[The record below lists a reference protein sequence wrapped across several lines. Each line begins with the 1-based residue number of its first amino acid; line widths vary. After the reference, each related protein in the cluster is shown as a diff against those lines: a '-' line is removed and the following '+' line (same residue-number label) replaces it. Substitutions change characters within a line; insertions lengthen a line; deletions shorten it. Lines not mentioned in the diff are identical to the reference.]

1 MTVLNFPAAVPA
13 STSNEREAELAKT
26 LLALADPGVGAR
38 ITASTTTELL
48 REPYGVY
55 WTDGLPQAGA
65 TESAV
70 NFAGAL
76 PNLSDARIDYWLAL
90 ARYAVQVEMKHWAD
104 EGYAHHADHAHEVL
118 VDLTDYLD
126 DDDEQLEASKDNR
139 DRWAELAEITTHYAI
154 AEGTSAFSQ
163 AA

>member
-13 STSNEREAELAKT
+13 PTSDEQEAGLATT

-38 ITASTTTELL
+38 IAASSITELL
-48 REPYGVY
+48 REAYGVY
-55 WTDGLPQAGA
+55 WTDGLPQTGT
-65 TESAV
+65 TEAAV

-76 PNLSDARIDYWLAL
+76 PNLPDARIDYWLGL

-118 VDLTDYLD
+118 VDLNDYLD

-154 AEGTSAFSQ
+154 AEGTAFSQ